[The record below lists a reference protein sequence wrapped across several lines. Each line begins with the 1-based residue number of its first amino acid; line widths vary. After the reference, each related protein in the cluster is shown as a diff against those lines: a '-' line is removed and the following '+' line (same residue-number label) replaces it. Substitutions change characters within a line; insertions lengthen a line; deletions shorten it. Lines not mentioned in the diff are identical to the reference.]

1 MCGVRHTSVV
11 EVNEEEN
18 IWCAPRFQ
26 SGGKRGENMWCA
38 PHFHNGGKRRGKAKV
53 MLLLATDG
61 NVIIIICII
70 KTLYLRYDYF
80 SHLQ

>member
-18 IWCAPRFQ
+18 IWCAPHFQ
-26 SGGKRGENMWCA
+26 R
-38 PHFHNGGKRRGKAKV
+38 GGKRRGKAKV

-70 KTLYLRYDYF
+70 KTLYLRYEIIF
-80 SHLQ
+80 PVHNI